1 MFLSLIKYYN
11 NFEESPD
18 IITPIGLNLQTEK
31 IDNVS
36 S

>member
-1 MFLSLIKYYN
+1 MFLSLIEYYN
-11 NFEESPD
+11 NFEQTANF
-18 IITPIGLNLQTEK
+18 ITPIGLNLQTEK

>member
-1 MFLSLIKYYN
+1 MFLPLIKYYN
-11 NFEESPD
+11 NFEKTAY